1 MYFLNFGMLSDLRLN
16 LDISVSHSI
25 IVFPFIFSCF
35 NSSCIF
41 ENFFFFVFF
50 LRWSCEYLN
59 ALFELFTYL
68 KVDLKQHSVRFN
80 YQGFTEHKSYRIGD
94 GK

>member
-1 MYFLNFGMLSDLRLN
+1 MLKG
-16 LDISVSHSI
+16 V
-25 IVFPFIFSCF
+25 
-35 NSSCIF
+35 
-41 ENFFFFVFF
+41 
-50 LRWSCEYLN
+50 
-59 ALFELFTYL
+59 

>member
-1 MYFLNFGMLSDLRLN
+1 MCIGLSNIETLYYTWKNVFIEEPIVRVYGE
-16 LDISVSHSI
+16 IVSRHEGI
-25 IVFPFIFSCF
+25 ADEEI
-35 NSSCIF
+35 
-41 ENFFFFVFF
+41 
-50 LRWSCEYLN
+50 LN

-94 GK
+94 CK